1 MKRSPQYQT
10 GLSLLELMVAMIIGL
25 FIIVGI
31 SSVYLGNKRSNITT
45 NELSLLQDNGRAILE
60 QLTEIIQH
68 TGYSSTSAA
77 PTSEVFINSAVTNS
91 SCSDG
96 SDSVVDASIF
106 STMTNNTAYGDT
118 VGVIYLGDDLL
129 NTDCGATQLPASC
142 RMGSGATSAAA
153 RIYNYFYV
161 APDATTGVPE
171 LLCSGSRSADVQSI
185 ARGVENLQLTYGED
199 TDADGTP
206 DRYVSSANVSSWGN
220 VLSVNIAVLVR
231 SLRPI
236 AVANESRSYRLSDD
250 AIISTN
256 DRYLR
261 AVFTTT
267 IRLRNVTL

>member
-1 MKRSPQYQT
+1 MRSPTKQA
-10 GLSLLELMVAMIIGL
+10 GLSLLELMVAMIVGL

-45 NELSLLQDNGRAILE
+45 NELSQLQDNGRAILE
-60 QLTEIIQH
+60 QLTETIQH

-77 PTSEVFINSAVTNS
+77 PNSEVFITSAVANA

-96 SDSVVDASIF
+96 SDSVLNTGIF
-106 STMTNNTAYGDT
+106 STMANNTAYGDT
-118 VGVIYLGDDLL
+118 VGVIYLGDNQL
-129 NTDCGATQLPASC
+129 NADCGAAELPASC

-161 APDATTGVPE
+161 APGATGVPE
-171 LLCSGSRSADVQSI
+171 LLCSGSRNMAAQTI
-185 ARGVENLQLTYGED
+185 AQGVENLQLTYGED
-199 TDADGTP
+199 SNADGTP
-206 DRYVSSANVSSWGN
+206 DRYVNSANVTNWGN
-220 VLSVNIAVLVR
+220 VVSAHIAVLVR
-231 SLRPI
+231 SLRPV
-236 AVANESRSYRLSDD
+236 AVANEARSYRLSED
-250 AIISTN
+250 AIINTN

>member
-1 MKRSPQYQT
+1 MMRSPKHQA

-60 QLTEIIQH
+60 QLTEVIQH

-77 PTSEVFINSAVTNS
+77 PTSEVFITSAVANS

-96 SDSVVDASIF
+96 SDNVLDTSMF
-106 STMTNNTAYGDT
+106 SPMANNTAYGDT

-129 NTDCGATQLPASC
+129 NTDCGAVQLPASC

-161 APDATTGVPE
+161 APDAGGVPE
-171 LLCSGSRSADVQSI
+171 LRCSGSRNTAAQTI
-185 ARGVENLQLTYGED
+185 AQGVENLQLTYGED
-199 TDADGTP
+199 NNADGTP
-206 DRYVSSANVSSWGN
+206 DRYVSSANVTSWGS
-220 VLSVNIAVLVR
+220 VVSVNIAVLVR

-236 AVANESRSYRLSDD
+236 AVANEARSYRLSED
-250 AIISTN
+250 AIINTN

>member
-1 MKRSPQYQT
+1 MRSPTKQA
-10 GLSLLELMVAMIIGL
+10 GLSLLELMVAMIVGL

-45 NELSLLQDNGRAILE
+45 NELSQLQDNGRAILE
-60 QLTEIIQH
+60 QLTETIQH

-77 PTSEVFINSAVTNS
+77 PSNEVFITSAVANA

-96 SDSVVDASIF
+96 SDSVLNTGIF
-106 STMTNNTAYGDT
+106 STMANNTAYGDT
-118 VGVIYLGDDLL
+118 VGVIYLGDNQL
-129 NTDCGATQLPASC
+129 NADCGAAELPASC

-161 APDATTGVPE
+161 APGATGVPE
-171 LLCSGSRSADVQSI
+171 LLCSGSRNTAAQTI
-185 ARGVENLQLTYGED
+185 AQGVENLQLTYGED
-199 TDADGTP
+199 SNADGTP
-206 DRYVSSANVSSWGN
+206 DRYVNSANVTNWGN
-220 VLSVNIAVLVR
+220 VVSVHIAVLVR

-236 AVANESRSYRLSDD
+236 AVANEARSYRLSDD